1 MNNWVD
7 EMIASYT
14 AHRRT
19 LSEMKRN
26 LNPENSKDA
35 EDEKLI
41 NSMIRDMSET
51 IDWLETGR
59 DPKVRKGV
67 HVNSIYHVQQMDN
80 MDLIPD
86 IEAQLRE
93 ENDINKKDLYLTK
106 EEKIILGDIFSSF
119 SLRERQC
126 YILHEGQ
133 KMSMSAIA
141 DELGLK
147 KRTVQQYIERARE
160 KVRLRIEKDAS

>member
-1 MNNWVD
+1 MDNWVD

-67 HVNSIYHVQQMDN
+67 HVNSIYHVQSYEDI
-80 MDLIPD
+80 DLIPD
-86 IEAQLRE
+86 IIEQLE
-93 ENDINKKDLYLTK
+93 EDDINNRHLFMTKD
-106 EEKIILGDIFSSF
+106 EKIIMSEILNIL

-126 YILHEGQ
+126 YFLHVGHGKSLGE
-133 KMSMSAIA
+133 IA
-141 DELGLK
+141 TEIGVSK
-147 KRTVQQYIERARE
+147 STVQTHINRAKSKIKE
-160 KVRLRIEKDAS
+160 KVKDAS

>member
-1 MNNWVD
+1 MSNWVD

-14 AHRRT
+14 AHRRN
-19 LSEMKRN
+19 LSEMKRY
-26 LNPENSKDA
+26 LNPENPKDA
-35 EDEKLI
+35 EDEKVI
-41 NSMIRDMSET
+41 NSMIRDMSES
-51 IDWLETGR
+51 IEWMETGR
-59 DPKVRKGV
+59 DPRVMKGI
-67 HVNSIYHVQQMDN
+67 HVNSIYHVQQLGN
-80 MDLIPD
+80 MDMIPD

-93 ENDINKKDLYLTK
+93 ENDINKRELYLTK

-141 DELGLK
+141 DELGVSK
-147 KRTVQQYIERARE
+147 SAVQYYIRMARE
-160 KVRLRIEKDAS
+160 KVSKRISA

>member
-1 MNNWVD
+1 MSNWVD

-14 AHRRT
+14 AHRRS
-19 LSEMKRN
+19 LSGLKKDIK
-26 LNPENSKDA
+26 PENNM
-35 EDEKLI
+35 DEKVI
-41 NSMIRDMSET
+41 NSMIRDMTEA
-51 IDWLETGR
+51 IEWLETGR
-59 DPKVRKGV
+59 DPKVMKGI
-67 HVNSIYHVQQMDN
+67 HVNSVYHVQLMDN
-80 MDLIPD
+80 MDMIPD

-93 ENDINKKDLYLTK
+93 ENDINKRDLYLTK

-133 KMSMSAIA
+133 GMSMQSIG

-147 KRTVQQYIERARE
+147 KRTVQQYIERARV
-160 KVRLRIEKDAS
+160 KVKSRIEKDAS